1 MNTSSITASLLYNF
15 IQCPHRIW
23 RDRYG
28 PQEEKIQE
36 TNPFVQ
42 LLWDRGV
49 QHEHKIV
56 QSLGT
61 FIDLSQ
67 GSIDQRFKKTLE
79 ELKKGSPLLYQGVL
93 KYENLLGI
101 PDLLKRLP
109 DGSYI
114 PMDIKSGRGLAG
126 IDEDE
131 GEEGKPKKHYA
142 VQLCLYVEI
151 LQALGLAREKKGR
164 VIDILGDEVEYLLE
178 EPQGKRTPET
188 WWDLYEQA
196 KRNAWDLIENR
207 VQNKPALAAVCKLC
221 PWYTSCKNWC
231 HDTHDLTTIFYLGRS
246 KRDVI
251 NSDLSIDRLED
262 FDQLDAEKVLALKK
276 DNKNFLRGIGEQTLL
291 KLKRR
296 ANVLLDHKHF
306 IDPQIQLPHPPIEI
320 FFDLENDP
328 TQDFVYL
335 HGVFERKNGKEKY
348 IYFLAKETTRISEKE
363 AFQEFWKYLGSL
375 PVNGFAAYYYSAH
388 EKTIYRK
395 MQTQYPDVIS
405 KDELESFF
413 SNPNTIDLY
422 LNVVLKHTEWPLS
435 SYSIK
440 ELATYLGFKWRDKT
454 PSGALSIQ
462 WYNEY
467 SQTQEP
473 ALLKRIMEYN
483 EDDCKAMMILKDA
496 IEKFTARN
504 F

>member
-1 MNTSSITASLLYNF
+1 LITASLLYNY

-49 QHEHKIV
+49 QHENKIIKT
-56 QSLGT
+56 LGA

-67 GSIDQRFKKTLE
+67 GSIEQRLERTLE
-79 ELKKGSPLLYQGVL
+79 ELKKGSPLIYQGVL
-93 KYENLLGI
+93 KYKNLLGI
-101 PDLLKRLP
+101 PDLLKKLP
-109 DGSYI
+109 DGSYL
-114 PMDIKSGRGLAG
+114 PVDIKSGRGFEG
-126 IDEDE
+126 VDEE
-131 GEEGKPKKHYA
+131 AGEEGKPKKHYA
-142 VQLCLYVEI
+142 IQLCLYVEI
-151 LQALGLAREKKGR
+151 LEALGFAHERKGV

-178 EPQGKRTPET
+178 EPQGKKTAGT
-188 WWDLYEQA
+188 WWDLYEDA
-196 KRNAWDLIENR
+196 KNNASKLIENHI
-207 VQNKPALAAVCKLC
+207 QNKPALAGICKLC

-231 HDTHDLTTIFYLGRS
+231 QNHHDLTTIFYLGRS
-246 KRDVI
+246 KRDTI
-251 NSDLSIDRLED
+251 NNDLRIDRLEE
-262 FDQLDAEKVLALKK
+262 FNRLDVKK
-276 DNKNFLRGIGEQTLL
+276 IGLQKKADKNFLRGIGEPTLI

-296 ANVLLDHKHF
+296 AKILLEKKHF
-306 IDPQIQLPHPPIEI
+306 IDPAIQLPKVRIEI

-335 HGVFERKNGKEKY
+335 HGIYERKNGEGNY
-348 IYFLAKETTRISEKE
+348 IYFLAKDPTKISEKE
-363 AFQEFWKYLGSL
+363 AFKGFWEYLRSL
-375 PVNGFAAYYYSAH
+375 PENGFAAYYYSPH

-395 MQTQYPDVIS
+395 MRAQYPDVIS
-405 KDELESFF
+405 ESELELFF
-413 SNPNTIDLY
+413 NHPNTIDLY
-422 LNVVLKHTEWPLS
+422 QDVVLKHTEWPLS

-440 ELATYLGFKWRDKT
+440 DLATYLGFKWRDAT

-467 SQTQEP
+467 SQTGEP
-473 ALLKRIMEYN
+473 SILKRIMEYN

-496 IEKFTARN
+496 IQKL
-504 F
+504 